1 MTILLSGVEFFKI
14 EGSGNDFIAILDTS
28 GKILRDEI
36 PKLAKILCDRNKGV
50 GGDGIII
57 AQRSDKADLRM
68 IYYNSDGSH
77 AALCGNGLRAL
88 GLLSHREKLTTEIM
102 KIETDAG
109 VFNIEVTGGNSIRNS
124 FNPAQIKA
132 KEMTVELDGQIIKG
146 NHIDVG
152 IPYFCVHVKSEKELL
167 ELDVKKTGAIIRNH
181 AIFCPAG
188 TNVTFISIGDP
199 HNISIRI
206 FERGIE
212 GETLSSGTGSYS
224 SAVSSVI
231 SGLAKPPVKVKS
243 PGGSVVIGFDYRKDK
258 IENPWLEGPANI
270 VFRGQLLDL

>member
-1 MTILLSGVEFFKI
+1 MILNGKEFFKI
-14 EGSGNDFIAILDTS
+14 EGSGNDFITILDIS
-28 GKILRDEI
+28 GNIRRDEI
-36 PKLAKILCDRNKGV
+36 PQLAVILCDRNKGV

-57 AQRSDKADLRM
+57 AQKSDKADLKM
-68 IYYNSDGSH
+68 IYHNSDGSH

-88 GLLSHREKLTTEIM
+88 GLLSYQEKLAGKKM

-132 KEMTVELDGQIIKG
+132 KEMSIELDSRIIMG

-152 IPYFCVHVKSEKELL
+152 IPYFCVQMKSEKELS
-167 ELDVKKTGAIIRNH
+167 ELDVEKTGAMIRNH
-181 AIFCPAG
+181 VIFGPSG
-188 TNVTFISIGDP
+188 TNVTFISNTDQ
-199 HNISIRI
+199 HDISIRI

-224 SAVSSVI
+224 SAVSTVI

-243 PGGSVVIGFDYRKDK
+243 PGGSVIIGFDYMQDK
-258 IENPWLEGPANI
+258 IENPWLEGPAHI
-270 VFRGQLLDL
+270 VFRGQLMDL

>member
-1 MTILLSGVEFFKI
+1 MISNGKEFFKI
-14 EGSGNDFIAILDTS
+14 EGSGNDFITILDIS
-28 GKILRDEI
+28 GNIRRDEI
-36 PKLAKILCDRNKGV
+36 PQLAVILCDRNKGV

-57 AQRSDKADLRM
+57 AQKSDKADLKM
-68 IYYNSDGSH
+68 IYHNSDGSH

-88 GLLSHREKLTTEIM
+88 GLLSFREKLAGKKM

-132 KEMTVELDGQIIKG
+132 KEMAIELGGRIITG

-152 IPYFCVHVKSEKELL
+152 IPYFCVHMKSESELS
-167 ELDVKKTGAIIRNH
+167 ELDVEKTGAMIRNH
-181 AIFCPAG
+181 AMFGPSG
-188 TNVTFISIGDP
+188 TNVTFISNTEQHD
-199 HNISIRI
+199 ISIRI

-243 PGGSVVIGFDYRKDK
+243 PGGSVVIGFDYKQDK
-258 IENPWLEGPANI
+258 IENPWLEGAASI
-270 VFRGQLLDL
+270 VFRGQLMDL